1 MSDAV
6 DRIRRSARL
15 ASDADIATF
24 EAAIDDLPADL
35 DPGLLRELLLSFD
48 DEADVP
54 EVMYD
59 LVHRLEATPLG
70 DEEAAFATVLPE
82 MQARSPW
89 WAQTVLMRLLN
100 DPGSR
105 AVLVK
110 AMQHASSDSQGAFLS
125 LLDDVAAGADA
136 VAETARNV
144 RPEFGPERERLDR

>member
-1 MSDAV
+1 MSDAIE
-6 DRIRRSARL
+6 RIRRSARL
-15 ASDADIATF
+15 ESDADIATF

-35 DPGLLRELLLSFD
+35 EPSVLGELLLSFD
-48 DEADVP
+48 ERPTYPRCV
-54 EVMYD
+54 YD
-59 LVHRLEATPLG
+59 LIHRLEATPLG

-82 MQARSPW
+82 MKARSPW

-125 LLDDVAAGADA
+125 LLDDLARGDDA
-136 VAETARNV
+136 V
-144 RPEFGPERERLDR
+144 G

>member
-1 MSDAV
+1 MTDAI

-15 ASDADIATF
+15 ESDADVAMF

-35 DPGLLRELLLSFD
+35 EPSVLGELLLSFN

-54 EVMYD
+54 EVVYD
-59 LVHRLEATPLG
+59 LIHRLEATPLG
-70 DEEAAFATVLPE
+70 DEEDAFATVLPE
-82 MQARSPW
+82 MKARSPW

-110 AMQHASSDSQGAFLS
+110 AMQHASPDSQGAFLS
-125 LLDDVAAGADA
+125 LLDEVAQGEDA
-136 VAETARNV
+136 VAETARTV
-144 RPEFGPERERLDR
+144 RRDFRSDQ